1 MMALYNPT
9 HPITIPWNVETV
21 TEKPLAKRLAILQ
34 GSTVVLSPRLLHAGK
49 PVFLP
54 DDAEA
59 TLYWR
64 PTGKGDFWKDKARIK
79 NRSTLLAT
87 FGPDKDNGARSYE
100 FFIAAKTAD
109 GINYNAFGNIAML
122 PSPGAVPSEIPF
134 PPKSIDF
141 DGLEVLNPDAAPWLE
156 KSRIAAIAEQYPQ
169 GQGWTLNQLNKIV
182 AAMLAAA
189 QPQE

>member
-1 MMALYNPT
+1 M
-9 HPITIPWNVETV
+9 
-21 TEKPLAKRLAILQ
+21 TEKPLPKQLSILR
-34 GSTVVLSPRLLHAGK
+34 GSTVVLSPRLLHTGK

-64 PTGKGDFWKDKARIK
+64 PTGKGEFWKDKARIK

-87 FGPDKDNGARSYE
+87 FGPEKDSGARSYE

-134 PPKSIDF
+134 PPRTLDF
-141 DGLEVLNPDAAPWLE
+141 ALVEVLHPGAAPWLL
-156 KSRIAAIAEQYPQ
+156 KSDIAALANQYPP
-169 GQGWTLNQLNKIV
+169 GQDGWTLNQLNQIV
-182 AAMLAAA
+182 VAILAAA
-189 QPQE
+189 KPPQEYHP